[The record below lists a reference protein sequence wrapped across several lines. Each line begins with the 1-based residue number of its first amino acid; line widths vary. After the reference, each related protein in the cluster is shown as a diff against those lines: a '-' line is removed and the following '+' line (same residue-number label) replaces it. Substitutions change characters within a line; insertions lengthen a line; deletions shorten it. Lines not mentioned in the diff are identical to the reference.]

1 MSANP
6 QFVLRTAQAE
16 DIPAL
21 HELIACSV
29 RGLMTSAYTERQLQ
43 AALGIWLGVDS
54 RLVEDGTYFIVE
66 AEDNGARIP
75 VGCGGWSKRKTAY
88 GSDNRPGRED
98 ALLDPAVD
106 AAKIRAFFVHP
117 DWARRGLGA
126 MILRHCERIA
136 LEAGFSRC
144 EMGATLSGVPFYQ
157 THGYQSEERVELPLP
172 NGESLPILKMTKKL
186 IATEI

>member
-1 MSANP
+1 MSDNP
-6 QFVLRTAQAE
+6 KFVLRTAHAG

-66 AEDNGARIP
+66 AVDSGTRIP

-98 ALLDPAVD
+98 ALLDPTVD

-126 MILRHCERIA
+126 MILQHCESVA
-136 LEAGFSRC
+136 LDAGFSRC
-144 EMGATLSGVPFYQ
+144 EMGATLSGVPFYR
-157 THGYQSEERVELPLP
+157 TYGYQSEERVDLPLP
-172 NGESLPILKMTKKL
+172 NGDSLPILKMTKVL
-186 IATEI
+186 PAPEV